1 MNIPDSNVNSAE
13 KIIVRVDNDLAD
25 LIPGFLE
32 NRHKDVKAIQEAI
45 EQGNYE
51 TIRVLGHTMKGAG
64 GGYGFD
70 TITDI
75 GAALEQSAK
84 EKNSVEIG
92 KQVSELSTYL
102 QRVEVIY
109 E

>member
-1 MNIPDSNVNSAE
+1 MNMPNSGANPAG

-32 NRHKDVKAIQEAI
+32 NRHKDVKAIQEAL

-84 EKNSVEIG
+84 DKNTDEIRKWVEN
-92 KQVSELSTYL
+92 LSTYL
-102 QRVEVIY
+102 HGVEVIY